1 MKVVALIP
9 FWSDYQSL
17 DEDMVGRSLIN
28 IGGKSLIKRTVEML
42 NSIHLIEEV
51 FVFASND
58 KVTNYLDDKDQYQFI
73 KRDQSLD
80 SDSTSIEDII
90 ESFLQ
95 NSDAE
100 VVVLIH
106 PKSPFL
112 KPKTIQTCID
122 KVSSGEFDSAFLA
135 HSIKKHVWFRGE
147 RLNYS
152 KGIDTPALSDIDPI
166 LVETSSVYVFT
177 RALFNKYRS
186 RIGLKPYIKEIGHF
200 EGFEVERPDDFEMA
214 ELIINAGLD
223 KERT

>member
-1 MKVVALIP
+1 MKIVALIP
-9 FWSDYQSL
+9 FWSDYKSVDGEIL
-17 DEDMVGRSLIN
+17 CRPLVNIGGRSLIN
-28 IGGKSLIKRTVEML
+28 RTVEII
-42 NSIHLIEEV
+42 NRINVIEEV
-51 FVFASND
+51 VIFASNN
-58 KVTNYLDDKDQYQFI
+58 KVLDYLDEKVRYRFL

-80 SDSTSIEDII
+80 SNDASIEDII

-106 PKSPFL
+106 PKSPFI
-112 KPKTIQTCID
+112 KSKTIQTCIE
-122 KVSSGEFDSAFLA
+122 KVSSGESDSAFVA
-135 HSIKKHVWFRGE
+135 HSIKKHAWFRGE

-152 KGIDTPALSDIDPI
+152 KGIDTPALSNIEPI

-177 RALFNKYRS
+177 RALFNKSRS
-186 RIGLKPYIKEIGHF
+186 RIGLNPYIKEIGHF

-223 KERT
+223 REKF